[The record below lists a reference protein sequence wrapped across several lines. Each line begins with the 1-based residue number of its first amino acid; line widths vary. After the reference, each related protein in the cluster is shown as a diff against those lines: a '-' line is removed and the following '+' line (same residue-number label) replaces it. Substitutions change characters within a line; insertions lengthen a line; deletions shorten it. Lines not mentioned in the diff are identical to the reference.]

1 MRLIGAQ
8 GSECG
13 VVLLVGGGGGGIE
26 TCGIFR
32 VYCVGVVMASALV
45 DA

>member
-13 VVLLVGGGGGGIE
+13 VVLLVGGGGGIE